1 MPSYRMVYGT
11 TSRSSARLTSTST
24 ARPAGPSG
32 FRRHDAILRLHDEHM
47 RSLQVLD
54 EAAGSGK
61 PRGKRVPR

>member
-1 MPSYRMVYGT
+1 MT
-11 TSRSSARLTSTST
+11 RSCAC
-24 ARPAGPSG
+24 
-32 FRRHDAILRLHDEHM
+32 DEHM